1 MLSYCEKDVNSVFIS
16 FVSVT
21 AKNQYYIRF
30 IPCYL
35 EHPSDYGPSVEMVF
49 TRGSNNT

>member
-1 MLSYCEKDVNSVFIS
+1 MLSYCEKDVNSVFS

-21 AKNQYYIRF
+21 AKNQYYIKF

-35 EHPSDYGPSVEMVF
+35 ERPLDYGPSVEMVD
-49 TRGSNNT
+49 TRDR

>member
-1 MLSYCEKDVNSVFIS
+1 MLTAFFS

-21 AKNQYYIRF
+21 AKNQYYIKF

-35 EHPSDYGPSVEMVF
+35 EHPLDYGPSVEMVV
-49 TRGSNNT
+49 TRGR